1 MKELVRQNGCEGKA
15 AIFLTFQEE
24 IMLDKIAFME
34 TLHSVQEIART
45 SLTPLSKEEIQTYFK
60 DMELTKE
67 QEEMVYQYLLH
78 PQEENEVTEET
89 GQEAE
94 NADEKTEDEKSEN
107 KEGTEKKSS
116 EKMKEKPIST
126 RFQMYLDEIDDISV
140 LTGEQENAL
149 YERLAAG
156 EEQVISE
163 LSNQW
168 LKPVVE
174 IASEYEVSDLLLDD
188 MVQEGNIGL
197 LMGVQS
203 LKGKKQE
210 NPKQILEQFVREAI
224 ESYVEEES
232 GEGEQ
237 ENSILAKV
245 SLVHEAKE
253 QLSRELGTEPSIR
266 QLAEYTKISEKEVS
280 DIVSL
285 AKEVAQE
292 K

>member
-1 MKELVRQNGCEGKA
+1 
-15 AIFLTFQEE
+15 
-24 IMLDKIAFME
+24 MLDKIAFME

-94 NADEKTEDEKSEN
+94 NADEKAADEKSEN

-116 EKMKEKPIST
+116 EKMKEKPISA
-126 RFQMYLDEIDDISV
+126 RFQMYLDEIDDIPV

-174 IASEYEVSDLLLDD
+174 IASEYEVADLLLDD

-197 LMGVQS
+197 LMGLQS

-210 NPKQILEQFVREAI
+210 KPKQILEQFVREAI

-253 QLSRELGTEPSIR
+253 QLSRELKTEPSIR
-266 QLAEYTKISEKEVS
+266 QLAEYTKISEEEVS